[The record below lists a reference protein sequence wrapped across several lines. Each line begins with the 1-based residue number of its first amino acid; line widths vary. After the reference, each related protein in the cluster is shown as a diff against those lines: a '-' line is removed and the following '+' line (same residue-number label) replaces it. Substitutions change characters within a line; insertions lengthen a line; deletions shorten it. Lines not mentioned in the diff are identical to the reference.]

1 MPQPFTSLNDAFG
14 DVGSAPQ
21 ARRTSGGRLSLSEMP
36 KSPKRGSRR
45 SQLHSA
51 RDPILVGAL
60 LVVFVCS
67 KKKKK
72 KLIVIFTDNAE
83 LIRANLLNMRKFEL
97 L

>member
-14 DVGSAPQ
+14 DVGSAQPRHDEQRRKAELERDAEEPEERKQ
-21 ARRTSGGRLSLSEMP
+21 AQPATLS
-36 KSPKRGSRR
+36 KRPNLGRR
-45 SQLHSA
+45 STRRLCLPQE
-51 RDPILVGAL
+51 
-60 LVVFVCS
+60 
-67 KKKKK
+67 KKK